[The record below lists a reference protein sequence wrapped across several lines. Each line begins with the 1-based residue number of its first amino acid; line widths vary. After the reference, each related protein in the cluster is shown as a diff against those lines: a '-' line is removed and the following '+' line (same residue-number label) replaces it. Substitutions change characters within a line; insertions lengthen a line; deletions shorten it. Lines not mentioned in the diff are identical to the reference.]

1 MHFQGAFAVS
11 FREGSGN
18 MYLRKDLLAFLQF
31 DLEVGLTNVN
41 IIEIVATQ
49 KDLTVLTPNRAMF
62 QNRLQY
68 KMMMY
73 ILHFNIASNCMCQ
86 KHAAG
91 IYGLAIRSAVGWD
104 WLLLRLVKRAHEAL
118 CDDKRHRVLLWPWRD
133 AGCEAEQ
140 FLFYIYHRLPFS
152 LMEVFSKTI
161 LRPYSLYA

>member
-1 MHFQGAFAVS
+1 MEMWIIKSTLPKNHSSPAGNRPSQTEKDRLPTMHFQGAFAVS

-73 ILHFNIASNCMCQ
+73 ISI
-86 KHAAG
+86 
-91 IYGLAIRSAVGWD
+91 
-104 WLLLRLVKRAHEAL
+104 
-118 CDDKRHRVLLWPWRD
+118 
-133 AGCEAEQ
+133 
-140 FLFYIYHRLPFS
+140 
-152 LMEVFSKTI
+152 
-161 LRPYSLYA
+161 